1 VLDAYEPLGIDAVCL
16 TKWDETVA
24 PGEALAAVVEA
35 GLPLSHLCIGQEVP
49 ADIVAPKPTSWRA
62 PRSTSSPLEPPH
74 DACADLDQPRR
85 SRPPRTSRGLQIP
98 RPHTT
103 PVARRR
109 RRQGR
114 RRQDHARG
122 QPRAAAGPRR
132 PSRAAGRLRSGL
144 RQRRGAPA
152 AVRRHDLEDVANAGS
167 LPRSTRC
174 STAPAASAC
183 CSAVRARPRSPAT
196 IRAPRRTRGAPS
208 ANWRSDFD
216 IVVVDTGAGIG
227 PATLAVAER
236 SDLVLGITNADAASL
251 TDAYALCKVLHLRGR
266 ALPQLVVNRVR
277 SRDEAMRTAGKLS
290 AVVKKFLATD
300 LRLCGWVAQDAGV
313 ELGVIDQR
321 PVALFGQGTGLEDL
335 RGLCAAVLAGLPTL
349 SRATSQTGA
358 AQGNAGQATR
368 QPVRL
373 RQG

>member
-1 VLDAYEPLGIDAVCL
+1 MTLAVDHQA
-16 TKWDETVA
+16 K
-24 PGEALAAVVEA
+24 
-35 GLPLSHLCIGQEVP
+35 GLILPRP
-49 ADIVAPKPTSWRA
+49 APKHTPWVAVAGAKGGVGKTTLAVNLALLLARA
-62 PRSTSSPLEPPH
+62 GY
-74 DACADLDQPRR
+74 
-85 SRPPRTSRGLQIP
+85 RTLLVDFDPGCGNIAVHL
-98 RPHTT
+98 
-103 PVARRR
+103 
-109 RRQGR
+109 
-114 RRQDHARG
+114 
-122 QPRAAAGPRR
+122 
-132 PSRAAGRLRSGL
+132 RLS
-144 RQRRGAPA
+144 A
-152 AVRRHDLEDVANAGS
+152 RHDLEDLANE
-167 LPRSTRC
+167 RC
-174 STAPAASAC
+174 
-183 CSAVRARPRSPAT
+183 
-196 IRAPRRTRGAPS
+196 APREALLDGPGGIKVILG
-208 ANWRSDFD
+208 RSGSTTLAGNDPRLLQNALAALGELAKDFD
-216 IVVVDTGAGIG
+216 IVVCDTGAGIG

-358 AQGNAGQATR
+358 AQGNAGQTTR